1 MRLGK
6 RNLKFG
12 FGMVSGLFAFVCS
25 AIFLAACTDYEG
37 MLDDEYEAW
46 VKQHGEN
53 QQTFDPAD
61 LPSTAV
67 VGSFTD
73 SRDGQTY
80 RTAIIG
86 YQVWMAQNLNYNT
99 ANSLC
104 NVEKDAEE
112 QAMAQEAEPADDGG
126 FETYDVTEFILK
138 SVITDLFHLKSSDFS
153 CSIEAGRY
161 YTWSAAMTACPSGW
175 HLPSYEDWSYLF
187 SEIGGASVAASKLK
201 AKSGWY
207 SGENGEDTY
216 GFSALPAGY
225 SHDRDFYSVDHGTVF
240 WSSTES
246 STRFVYS
253 VRMQYE
259 NPNVEITKEMK
270 DYALS
275 VRCVSD

>member
-46 VKQHGEN
+46 VKQHGDN

-61 LPSTAV
+61 LPPTAV

-73 SRDGQTY
+73 LRDGQTY

-104 NVEKDAEE
+104 NVEKDADCK
-112 QAMAQEAEPADDGG
+112 M
-126 FETYDVTEFILK
+126 Y
-138 SVITDLFHLKSSDFS
+138 
-153 CSIEAGRY
+153 GRY

-187 SEIGGASVAASKLK
+187 SEVGGSSVAATKLK
-201 AKSGWY
+201 TKKVWS

-225 SHDRDFYSVDHGTVF
+225 SHDRDFYSVEHGTVF

-259 NPNVEITKEMK
+259 NPNAEITKEMK
-270 DYALS
+270 DYAFS

>member
-46 VKQHGEN
+46 VKKQEGQ

-104 NVEKDAEE
+104 NVEKDA
-112 QAMAQEAEPADDGG
+112 DCKK
-126 FETYDVTEFILK
+126 Y
-138 SVITDLFHLKSSDFS
+138 
-153 CSIEAGRY
+153 GRY

-175 HLPSYEDWSYLF
+175 HLPCYEDWSYLF
-187 SEIGGASVAASKLK
+187 SEVGGTSVAATNSRL
-201 AKSGWY
+201 
-207 SGENGEDTY
+207 
-216 GFSALPAGY
+216 
-225 SHDRDFYSVDHGTVF
+225 RVVGTVGKMARILTV
-240 WSSTES
+240 SRRCPLVIPMTVISTMW
-246 STRFVYS
+246 TMARFFGVLLRAVQGLYIP
-253 VRMQYE
+253 YE
-259 NPNVEITKEMK
+259 CSMK
-270 DYALS
+270 IPMLK
-275 VRCVSD
+275 